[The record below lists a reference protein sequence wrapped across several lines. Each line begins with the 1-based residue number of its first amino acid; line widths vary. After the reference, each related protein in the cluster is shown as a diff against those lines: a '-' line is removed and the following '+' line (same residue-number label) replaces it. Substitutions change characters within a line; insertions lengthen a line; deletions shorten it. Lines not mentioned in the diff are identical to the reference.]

1 MGNRIIGW
9 KKLILLQRALSDIK
23 CSVTLIQV
31 VIRLLKLFFLSIV
44 HAFQKNL
51 KGTKKHS
58 MKNKFAFS

>member
-1 MGNRIIGW
+1 MQCDLDTSSY
-9 KKLILLQRALSDIK
+9 KTFK
-23 CSVTLIQV
+23 
-31 VIRLLKLFFLSIV
+31 VIFLSIV